1 MAETARRRLLD
12 AIQGGSPTAGSFGR
26 VTPGSFG
33 RVTPGSFVQSEPI
46 KHRTRT
52 TPTIGGTPITRFA
65 KPEREDGGFKGAFGK
80 LIDVIDFPAA
90 MARSGVKEG
99 IDFVSNLAQG
109 KNPFGEGGAS
119 LGEWW
124 EQTNDHMLMSEVLR
138 ETGIAEKLGI
148 EPGSKTEMA
157 LGFGLD
163 IFTDPIVWAT
173 GGMGA
178 VPRVLKGMGKV
189 DEVVK
194 ALTKASGLA
203 ATPAKAAELTAAAAR
218 VSKSKSILS
227 AGKALEDIGIKHGLT
242 LTIPG
247 TGRLG
252 RHIVERPLSFA
263 TGGAVGKATRAQ
275 RAKYV
280 PAFVLSDKAFDVQRY
295 APQIADS
302 MKLLKKGE
310 TAVADML
317 LKGGIPKEFHKSI
330 MDAAAFGRRLPI
342 TLPFT
347 MPWSTPLLRVVAPL
361 PGYAMRLATQTK
373 VVQMADNALNARAP
387 IRRLRLSDDPDTALA
402 GVFVE
407 EAANKAAVA
416 AGTFRGKLLGAPGKP
431 PVGWRMAAKAADVPE
446 EGSGAMRLADKMRDF
461 KISSEDMMRASDR
474 PTFVNGMINPELPE
488 SFRRLGSR
496 GVEFHEELL
505 KWWDDA
511 RRLTNDALGETRLAG
526 FADDLYAARY
536 LSTAGKKILGGEG
549 FEFTGPALGG
559 SPWKPRTILS
569 PGAYDDKV
577 ARLGEAEAE
586 RLYTNSF
593 LGEMFESPIKTGRSI
608 LDQRDEIG
616 KRILGE
622 QEYKGLFS
630 DDFNEV
636 VQRYIH
642 NMAQGV
648 QEGNVLRE
656 LKNVGV
662 VYRSDAGGISMDL
675 TKRLKQ
681 IVGEDGT
688 IKQFEGKINAS
699 RVGAARLRQVDE
711 AAEGVE
717 LVGAA
722 GLPTPASSVPEMLA
736 PELGRRI
743 NAATR
748 AVEGLQAGK
757 ATWLPKDLRA
767 AIKAV
772 NSLGELPTEGWA
784 RVMSE
789 YAGFADDIGWEIRR
803 LRQMVDGVD
812 AAAKRAGARGYAQ
825 LQVQSRSVAVLE
837 SALAQMNG
845 RMARGALNDRT
856 VRAADQVVKTLQ
868 TGRMPSSV
876 LPEIK
881 GWAKKY
887 QEGVDLDNLTG
898 STAYLHAAD
907 DDFLKAVVTQLN
919 RGTVAHYGPPPT
931 PEEWIKMAQRGKI
944 HAATGEALPGE
955 AGAATSYAF
964 GRINGYTEDDIA
976 RFYLEINTEGAT
988 AATIGTL
995 RPPTDKDLLVGYNK
1009 YVTDRNQ
1016 WYKEMAREW
1025 REELPDLAYIAD
1037 KVAQTEAGVLAKSRV
1052 YNEALEEAKAAAEK
1066 WQANAPDLER
1076 GLEEARLLAQED
1088 ILTPD
1093 QLFNQQKYLQS
1104 AKEQAMELELEM
1116 NRARQ
1121 SAELGRRISAADS
1134 QEQAREMINQERNL
1148 RGFQHAYNEALSNQM
1163 TGPFLKGY
1171 SAVNMKESADLFAS
1185 ATLAAAKL
1193 NNAKAFKEWSKGYFS
1208 LLNYWKAQAVATPGF
1223 VIRNIMGAT
1232 WINSQILGVEMGQH
1246 TKTSAMK
1253 RAAMRASIDATK
1265 DKKYHQ
1271 YLEGVAKA
1279 RNIPIEVPV
1288 AGQISSGSQYL
1299 LYVTRTT
1306 GKPTKLGGIRGAMR
1320 NATDRD
1326 WRIFDEIDRAGIAGG
1341 GQAQIEVAEKSGLA
1355 PTGTW
1360 NPFRAHFWPFRAV
1373 RKANTE
1379 AEYMVRMTAARHIM
1393 EGGGTLDEAWKG
1405 IRKYH
1410 FDYSEITPRE
1420 AQIKAIIPFWKW
1432 QKNILP
1438 VLVESI
1444 GSRPAAWSRLRQ
1456 IKGELEYSSESE
1468 GIVPD
1473 YFMENLGIRLP
1484 WRMDGSQV
1492 YLLPDLPFKDLN
1504 RWMKPGERPITGI
1517 KPLDMA
1523 TRIFAESAFPYAKLP
1538 IEMWAGKQF
1547 FADLPLKGRFQNV
1560 PPSYANIPGLMPIM
1574 GMLGKAEKNRK
1585 GEWKMTDTDLYVL
1598 DQLMPFMGK
1607 LRRLIPGEEK
1617 YEKRWMT
1624 TFLSTMFGGGLRVN
1638 TPEEQRNQLI
1648 RMQRELSD
1656 DMKRMIDIEVRNV

>member
-1 MAETARRRLLD
+1 VAETDRRRILD
-12 AIQGGSPTAGSFGR
+12 AIQGGAPTSGSFGR

-33 RVTPGSFVQSEPI
+33 RVTPGAFAQTEPI
-46 KHRTRT
+46 KHRTRA
-52 TPTIGGTPITRFA
+52 TPVIGGTPITRFA

-90 MARSGVKEG
+90 MVRSGIKEN
-99 IDFVSNLAQG
+99 IDFYSNLAQG

-124 EQTNDHMLMSEVLR
+124 EQTQDHMLMSEVLR

-163 IFTDPIVWAT
+163 VISDPVVWTTFGA
-173 GGMGA
+173 GA

-189 DEVVK
+189 DGVIK

-203 ATPAKAAELTAAAAR
+203 ATPAKAAELAAAAAR

-227 AGKALEDIGIKHGLT
+227 AGKALDDIGIKSGLT

-263 TGGAVGKATRAQ
+263 TGGLVGKAARAQ

-280 PAFVLSDKAFDVQRY
+280 PSFILPTEAFNVQRY

-317 LKGGIPKEFHKSI
+317 LKGGIPKELHKSI

-342 TLPFT
+342 TLPFS
-347 MPWSTPLLRVVAPL
+347 MPWSTPLLQVVAPL
-361 PGYAMRLATQTK
+361 PGYAMRLATQIK
-373 VVQMADNALNARAP
+373 VVKMVDNAFNARAP
-387 IRRLRLSDDPDTALA
+387 IRRLKLSDDPDSALA
-402 GVFVE
+402 GVYVE
-407 EAANKAAVA
+407 EAANTAAVA

-431 PVGWRMAAKAADVPE
+431 PVGYRMAAKRANVPE
-446 EGSGAMRLADKMRDF
+446 EGSGAMRLGEKMKDF

-474 PTFVNGMINPELPE
+474 PTFVNGVINPELPE
-488 SFRRLGSR
+488 SFRRLGKQ
-496 GVEFHEELL
+496 GTDFHEELL

-511 RRLTNDALGETRLAG
+511 RLLTNDALGETRLAG

-536 LSTAGKKILGGEG
+536 LSTTGKKILGGEG
-549 FEFTGPALGG
+549 FEFTGPSLGG

-577 ARLGEAEAE
+577 ASLGEAEAA
-586 RLYTNSF
+586 RLYTDSF
-593 LGEMFESPIKTGRSI
+593 LGEMFESPIKTGKSI

-642 NMAQGV
+642 NMTEGV
-648 QEGNVLRE
+648 QSGNMLRE

-662 VYRSDAGGISMDL
+662 IYRSDASGISMNL
-675 TKRLKQ
+675 TERLKQ
-681 IVGEDGT
+681 IVGTVDESGKRTGGT
-688 IKQFEGKINAS
+688 IKTFENKIDVS
-699 RVGAARLRQVDE
+699 RVGAARLAQVDE
-711 AAEGVE
+711 AAEGMK
-717 LVGAA
+717 LVGAT
-722 GLPTPASSVPEMLA
+722 GLPTPATSVSEMLA

-743 NAATR
+743 NAAMR
-748 AVEGLQAGK
+748 SFEGLQWGT

-772 NSLGELPTEGWA
+772 NSIAPLPTEGWA
-784 RVMSE
+784 RIISE
-789 YAGFADDIGWEIRR
+789 YAGAADEIGWEIRR
-803 LRQMVDGVD
+803 LRKMVDGVD
-812 AAAKRAGARGYAQ
+812 AAAKRAGTRGYAQ
-825 LQVQSRSVAVLE
+825 LQAQNRSIAVLE

-856 VRAADQVVKTLQ
+856 VRAADQMVKTLQ

-881 GWAKKY
+881 DWAKEYVEWVK
-887 QEGVDLDNLTG
+887 LDNLTG
-898 STAYLHAAD
+898 STVYLHAAD
-907 DDFLKAVVTQLN
+907 DDFLRAVS
-919 RGTVAHYGPPPT
+919 
-931 PEEWIKMAQRGKI
+931 AQI
-944 HAATGEALPGE
+944 AAG
-955 AGAATSYAF
+955 
-964 GRINGYTEDDIA
+964 
-976 RFYLEINTEGAT
+976 
-988 AATIGTL
+988 
-995 RPPTDKDLLVGYNK
+995 
-1009 YVTDRNQ
+1009 
-1016 WYKEMAREW
+1016 
-1025 REELPDLAYIAD
+1025 ELPDLAYIAD

-1052 YNEALEEAKAAAEK
+1052 YNETLEEAKAAAEK

-1116 NRARQ
+1116 NRARR
-1121 SAELGRRISAADS
+1121 SAELGQRISAADS
-1134 QEQAREMINQERNL
+1134 QEQALGMINQERNL
-1148 RGFQHAYNEALSNQM
+1148 RGFQHAYNEALSNQL
-1163 TGPFLKGY
+1163 TGTWLKGY
-1171 SAVNMKESADLFAS
+1171 SAVNMKESADLFGEAVF
-1185 ATLAAAKL
+1185 AAAKL

-1253 RAAMRASIDATK
+1253 RTAMKASIDATK
-1265 DKKYHQ
+1265 DKKYQ
-1271 YLEGVAKA
+1271 KYLEGVAKA

-1288 AGQISSGSQYL
+1288 AGQISTGSQYL
-1299 LYVTRTT
+1299 WWKTSTT
-1306 GKPTKLGGIRGAMR
+1306 GKPIRLVGIRGVMR

-1341 GQAQIEVAEKSGLA
+1341 GQAQIEVAEKAGLA
-1355 PTGTW
+1355 ATGTW

-1393 EGGGTLDEAWKG
+1393 EGGGTLGDAWKG

-1410 FDYSEITPRE
+1410 FDYSEITPAE
-1420 AQIKAIIPFWKW
+1420 AKIKAVIPFWKW

-1438 VLVESI
+1438 VLIESI
-1444 GSRPAAWSRLRQ
+1444 GSRPAAWSKLRQ
-1456 IKGELEYSSESE
+1456 IKGELEYASEAE
-1468 GIVPD
+1468 GVVPD

-1484 WRMDGSQV
+1484 WRMQGSQV
-1492 YLLPDLPFKDLN
+1492 YLLPDMPFKDLN
-1504 RWMKPGERPITGI
+1504 RWMKSGERDITGL

-1523 TRIFAESAFPYAKLP
+1523 TRAFAEAAFPYAKLP
-1538 IEMWAGKQF
+1538 IELWAGKQW

-1560 PPSYANIPGLMPIM
+1560 PPSYANIPGLMPIL

-1607 LRRLIPGEEK
+1607 LRRLAPGEEK

-1624 TFLSTMFGGGLRVN
+1624 TFMSTMFGGGLRAN
-1638 TPEEQRNQLI
+1638 TPEEQRNQLF
-1648 RMQRELSD
+1648 RMQREWAD
-1656 DMKRMIDIEVRNV
+1656 DAQRRIDIEVRNV

>member
-1 MAETARRRLLD
+1 VAETDRRRILD
-12 AIQGGSPTAGSFGR
+12 AIQGTAPTGGSFGR

-33 RVTPGSFVQSEPI
+33 RVTPGSFAQSEPI
-46 KHRTRT
+46 KHTTRT

-65 KPEREDGGFKGAFGK
+65 KPEREDGGFKGGFGK
-80 LIDVIDFPAA
+80 LIDVLDFGGA
-90 MARSGVKEG
+90 MFRSGGKEG
-99 IDFVSNLAQG
+99 IDFVSNLSQG
-109 KNPFGEGGAS
+109 KNPFGEGGAN

-124 EQTNDHMLMSEVLR
+124 EQTNNHMLMSEVLR
-138 ETGIAEKLGI
+138 ETGISDMLGI

-157 LGFGLD
+157 VGFGLD
-163 IFTDPIVWAT
+163 VIFDPLVWAT
-173 GGMGA
+173 GGAGA
-178 VPRVLKGMGKV
+178 VPRALKATGQVK
-189 DEVVK
+189 EVVK

-203 ATPAKAAELTAAAAR
+203 ATPAKAAELAAAAQR

-227 AGKALEDIGIKHGLT
+227 AGKALDEIGIKSGLT
-242 LTIPG
+242 LTLPG
-247 TGRLG
+247 TGRFG
-252 RHIVERPLSFA
+252 RHIVERPLSFV
-263 TGGAVGKATRAQ
+263 TGGAVGKAARAQ

-280 PAFVLSDKAFDVQRY
+280 PAFILPDKAFDVQKY

-317 LKGGIPKEFHKSI
+317 LKGGIPKELHKSI

-347 MPWSTPLLRVVAPL
+347 LPWSTPLLQVVAPL
-361 PGYAMRLATQTK
+361 PGYAMRLATQAK
-373 VVQMADNALNARAP
+373 VVQMADDALNARAP
-387 IRRLRLSDDPDTALA
+387 IRRLQLSDDPDVALA
-402 GVFVE
+402 GVFAE
-407 EAANKAAVA
+407 EAANKASVT
-416 AGTFRGKLLGAPGKP
+416 AGTFRGRLLGAPGKP
-431 PVGWRMAAKAADVPE
+431 PPGWRMAAKAANVPE
-446 EGSGAMRLADKMRDF
+446 EGSGAMRLAEKMRDF

-474 PTFVNGMINPELPE
+474 PTFVDGAINPELPE

-511 RRLTNDALGETRLAG
+511 RLLANEALGETRFAG

-549 FEFTGPALGG
+549 FEFTGPSLGG
-559 SPWKPRTILS
+559 SSWKPRTILS
-569 PGAYDDKV
+569 PGAFDEKV
-577 ARLGEAEAE
+577 AALGQAEAE

-593 LGEMFESPIKTGRSI
+593 LGEMFESPIKTGKSI

-636 VQRYIH
+636 IGRYIKQ
-642 NMAQGV
+642 MTQGV

-656 LKNVGV
+656 LRNVGV
-662 VYRSDAGGISMDL
+662 IYRSDAGGITMDL
-675 TKRLKQ
+675 TNRLKQ
-681 IVGEDGT
+681 IAGTVDESGKRTGGT
-688 IKQFEGKINAS
+688 IKQFENKINAS
-699 RVGAARLRQVDE
+699 RVGAARLAQVDE
-711 AAEGVE
+711 AAEGVK
-717 LVGAA
+717 LVGAGEA
-722 GLPTPASSVPEMLA
+722 FTPATSVPEMLA

-743 NAATR
+743 NAAMR
-748 AVEGLQAGK
+748 SFEGLQSGK

-772 NSLGELPTEGWA
+772 NSLGELPIGNWA
-784 RVMSE
+784 RIME
-789 YAGFADDIGWEIRR
+789 HYAGAADEIGKEIGR

-812 AAAKRAGARGYAQ
+812 AAAKRAGTRGYAQ
-825 LQVQSRSVAVLE
+825 LQVQNRSIAVLE

-856 VRAADQVVKTLQ
+856 VRAADQMVKTLQ

-881 GWAKKY
+881 DWAKKY
-887 QEGVDLDNLTG
+887 QEWVDLDNLTG

-907 DDFLKAVVTQLN
+907 DDFLRAVS
-919 RGTVAHYGPPPT
+919 
-931 PEEWIKMAQRGKI
+931 AQI
-944 HAATGEALPGE
+944 AAG
-955 AGAATSYAF
+955 
-964 GRINGYTEDDIA
+964 D
-976 RFYLEINTEGAT
+976 
-988 AATIGTL
+988 
-995 RPPTDKDLLVGYNK
+995 
-1009 YVTDRNQ
+1009 
-1016 WYKEMAREW
+1016 
-1025 REELPDLAYIAD
+1025 LPDLAYIAD
-1037 KVAQTEAGVLAKSRV
+1037 KVAQAEAGVLGKSRV
-1052 YNEALEEAKAAAEK
+1052 YNETLEEAKAAAEK

-1076 GLEEARLLAQED
+1076 GLEEARLLAQEE

-1093 QLFNQQKYLQS
+1093 QLFDQQKYLQS

-1134 QEQAREMINQERNL
+1134 QEQALGMVNQERNL

-1171 SAVNMKESADLFAS
+1171 SAVNMKESADVFAA

-1193 NNAKAFKEWSKGYFS
+1193 NDAKAFKDWSKGYFS

-1246 TKTSAMK
+1246 MKTSAMK

-1265 DKKYHQ
+1265 DKDYQK
-1271 YLEGVAKA
+1271 YLEGVARA
-1279 RNIPIEVPV
+1279 RNVPIEVPV
-1288 AGQISSGSQYL
+1288 AGQISTGTQYL
-1299 LYVTRTT
+1299 WWKASTT
-1306 GKPTKLGGIRGAMR
+1306 GKPIKLVGIRGVMR

-1326 WRIFDEIDRAGIAGG
+1326 WRIMDEVDRAGIAGG
-1341 GQAQIEVAEKSGLA
+1341 GQAQIEVAEKAGLA

-1393 EGGGTLDEAWKG
+1393 EGGGTLDDAWKG
-1405 IRKYH
+1405 VRKLH
-1410 FDYSEITPRE
+1410 FDYSEVTPAE
-1420 AQIKAIIPFWKW
+1420 ARIKAVIPFWKW

-1456 IKGELEYSSESE
+1456 IKGELEYSSEAE
-1468 GIVPD
+1468 GVVPD
-1473 YFMENLGIRLP
+1473 YFMENLGVRLP
-1484 WRMDGSQV
+1484 WRMQGSQV

-1517 KPLDMA
+1517 KPLDMV
-1523 TRIFAESAFPYAKLP
+1523 TRVVAESAFPMAKLP
-1538 IEMWAGKQF
+1538 IELWAGKQF

-1560 PPSYANIPGLMPIM
+1560 PPSYANIPGLMPIL
-1574 GMLGKAEKNRK
+1574 GGLGKAEKNRK

-1598 DQLMPFMGK
+1598 DQLMPFMGR

-1624 TFLSTMFGGGLRVN
+1624 TFMSTMFGGGLRAN

-1656 DMKRMIDIEVRNV
+1656 DNKRMIDIEVREV